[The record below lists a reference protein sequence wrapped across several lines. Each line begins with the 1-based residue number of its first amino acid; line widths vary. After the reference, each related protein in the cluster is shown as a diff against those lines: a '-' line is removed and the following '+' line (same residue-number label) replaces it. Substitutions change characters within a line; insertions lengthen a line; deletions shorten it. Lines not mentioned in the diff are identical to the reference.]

1 MDVSQVGLRFRCI
14 EVLVLVVVKVIFQ
27 PRLAVAFSKIL
38 ALSFFFEILFRHTG
52 TSITFE
58 NRGTPVPFASTNDR
72 RRRRVKVDR
81 AVADTK
87 TEDEEGVPRDD
98 DRSKKYDA
106 RRRFKI
112 RDVDRDVNSC
122 FFPFFTN
129 DSSRD
134 ESNAPRTGWFA
145 APSARRKF
153 HSVNVACFLRQHA
166 RGAVRGAVF
175 ALVAVYE
182 SFNGATAW
190 QNKYAYRGVGHNSD
204 GPPED
209 WCLNDGSR
217 CAFPRNGNIL
227 KVAVANCLNAN
238 QDGNYDCSWVDCK

>member
-58 NRGTPVPFASTNDR
+58 NRGSSPVPFASTNDR

-98 DRSKKYDA
+98 DA
-106 RRRFKI
+106 TI
-112 RDVDRDVNSC
+112 DR
-122 FFPFFTN
+122 
-129 DSSRD
+129 
-134 ESNAPRTGWFA
+134 ES
-145 APSARRKF
+145 
-153 HSVNVACFLRQHA
+153 
-166 RGAVRGAVF
+166 
-175 ALVAVYE
+175 
-182 SFNGATAW
+182 
-190 QNKYAYRGVGHNSD
+190 
-204 GPPED
+204 
-209 WCLNDGSR
+209 
-217 CAFPRNGNIL
+217 
-227 KVAVANCLNAN
+227 
-238 QDGNYDCSWVDCK
+238 

>member
-14 EVLVLVVVKVIFQ
+14 EVLVVVKVIFQ

-72 RRRRVKVDR
+72 RRRRVKTER

-98 DRSKKYDA
+98 DISKKYDA

-153 HSVNVACFLRQHA
+153 HSASVAHFLHRHA
-166 RGAVRGAVF
+166 RGAVRGVLVVRRNVLFAVHEQ
-175 ALVAVYE
+175 LTNCWSVV
-182 SFNGATAW
+182 
-190 QNKYAYRGVGHNSD
+190 QLQ
-204 GPPED
+204 PE
-209 WCLNDGSR
+209 LE
-217 CAFPRNGNIL
+217 
-227 KVAVANCLNAN
+227 
-238 QDGNYDCSWVDCK
+238 

>member
-72 RRRRVKVDR
+72 RRRRVNVTR

-98 DRSKKYDA
+98 DA
-106 RRRFKI
+106 TI
-112 RDVDRDVNSC
+112 DR
-122 FFPFFTN
+122 
-129 DSSRD
+129 
-134 ESNAPRTGWFA
+134 ES
-145 APSARRKF
+145 
-153 HSVNVACFLRQHA
+153 
-166 RGAVRGAVF
+166 
-175 ALVAVYE
+175 
-182 SFNGATAW
+182 
-190 QNKYAYRGVGHNSD
+190 
-204 GPPED
+204 
-209 WCLNDGSR
+209 
-217 CAFPRNGNIL
+217 
-227 KVAVANCLNAN
+227 
-238 QDGNYDCSWVDCK
+238 

>member
-27 PRLAVAFSKIL
+27 PRLAVALSRKIFSRCH
-38 ALSFFFEILFRHTG
+38 SFLKHCFDIRELPPRSRTG
-52 TSITFE
+52 EPRF
-58 NRGTPVPFASTNDR
+58 PYASTNDR

-87 TEDEEGVPRDD
+87 TEDEEGVPKDD

-166 RGAVRGAVF
+166 RGAVRGAVL
-175 ALVAVYE
+175 ALVAVYG
-182 SFNGATAW
+182 SFKVRQLGKTSMRIEAWDIIPTDHPRIGASTTGLDVPS
-190 QNKYAYRGVGHNSD
+190 RGMAIFSKLPWPKKALTHRR
-204 GPPED
+204 PA
-209 WCLNDGSR
+209 CRR
-217 CAFPRNGNIL
+217 CAN
-227 KVAVANCLNAN
+227 
-238 QDGNYDCSWVDCK
+238 S